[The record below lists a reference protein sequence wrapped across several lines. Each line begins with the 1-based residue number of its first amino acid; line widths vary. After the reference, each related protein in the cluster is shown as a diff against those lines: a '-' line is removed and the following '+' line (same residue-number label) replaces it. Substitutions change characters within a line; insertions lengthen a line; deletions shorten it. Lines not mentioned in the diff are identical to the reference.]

1 MATAA
6 TLSASEQWVP
16 QSENEAQV
24 KAAMQA
30 VFVTSPSAAITKA
43 PDNQTNRFI
52 LQTQGYF
59 GKATF
64 LDFSNASYYCEQ
76 AS

>member
-1 MATAA
+1 MATVA
-6 TLSASEQWVP
+6 TISAREQWVP

-24 KAAMQA
+24 KAAMQT
-30 VFVTSPSAAITKA
+30 VLVTSPSSVVTKA

-64 LDFSNASYYCEQ
+64 LDSALHSVSL
-76 AS
+76 AT

>member
-1 MATAA
+1 MATVA

-16 QSENEAQV
+16 QSENETQV
-24 KAAMQA
+24 KAAMQT
-30 VFVTSPSAAITKA
+30 VLLTSPSSVITKA
-43 PDNQTNRFI
+43 PDNRTDRFV

-64 LDFSNASYYCEQ
+64 LDSALHSMSPAS
-76 AS
+76 

>member
-1 MATAA
+1 MATVA

-16 QSENEAQV
+16 QSENETQV
-24 KAAMQA
+24 KSAMQTIL
-30 VFVTSPSAAITKA
+30 VTSPSSVITKA

-64 LDFSNASYYCEQ
+64 LAS
-76 AS
+76 ALHSMSPTT